1 MSVFLCE
8 ADSRARTE
16 ETQEEADRG
25 RLTRTPPRPPARS
38 RAQPQPQAPA
48 RQKTRRNSD
57 SVPFI
62 ISPARVAARP
72 TRHSMGDLQES
83 THGWVNSPVFSGSGR
98 HSPPL
103 SNTRAR
109 KVSVFYNQLGHVDE
123 ESDDGQEA
131 AEITEDSD
139 YSDLPKTDEEEADYA
154 FPLDAISEENDNSIY
169 ENPEE
174 PVRKTDGMKCD
185 DKSSLMTGGNV
196 IDSGCLD
203 PGAGPGGEGRDTS
216 DRVDKSELSDD
227 GGDSFIESPQC
238 PPPVTGDKRK
248 LSLGIILRKLST
260 GSSVG
265 QQTKERKSSL
275 QEKRLSSAITKLIT
289 LPIFERRT
297 LGESYQVNSLSWEFL
312 NKDADDECWERSGDK
327 SKHLDDKKKID
338 VKMPLEKHP
347 SMDSLYESEF
357 DSSSTMES
365 SVSSSSGMNKKVAPV
380 SN

>member
-1 MSVFLCE
+1 M
-8 ADSRARTE
+8 
-16 ETQEEADRG
+16 
-25 RLTRTPPRPPARS
+25 TP
-38 RAQPQPQAPA
+38 
-48 RQKTRRNSD
+48 
-57 SVPFI
+57 
-62 ISPARVAARP
+62 
-72 TRHSMGDLQES
+72 
-83 THGWVNSPVFSGSGR
+83 GS
-98 HSPPL
+98 
-103 SNTRAR
+103 
-109 KVSVFYNQLGHVDE
+109 
-123 ESDDGQEA
+123 
-131 AEITEDSD
+131 
-139 YSDLPKTDEEEADYA
+139 
-154 FPLDAISEENDNSIY
+154 
-169 ENPEE
+169 
-174 PVRKTDGMKCD
+174 
-185 DKSSLMTGGNV
+185 V
-196 IDSGCLD
+196 IDSAD
-203 PGAGPGGEGRDTS
+203 QPPPSVWQQAGVGDGGNSS

-227 GGDSFIESPQC
+227 GGDSFIEC

-260 GSSVG
+260 GSTVG
-265 QQTKERKSSL
+265 QQNKERKSSL

>member
-1 MSVFLCE
+1 M
-8 ADSRARTE
+8 
-16 ETQEEADRG
+16 
-25 RLTRTPPRPPARS
+25 
-38 RAQPQPQAPA
+38 
-48 RQKTRRNSD
+48 
-57 SVPFI
+57 
-62 ISPARVAARP
+62 
-72 TRHSMGDLQES
+72 
-83 THGWVNSPVFSGSGR
+83 
-98 HSPPL
+98 
-103 SNTRAR
+103 
-109 KVSVFYNQLGHVDE
+109 
-123 ESDDGQEA
+123 
-131 AEITEDSD
+131 
-139 YSDLPKTDEEEADYA
+139 
-154 FPLDAISEENDNSIY
+154 
-169 ENPEE
+169 
-174 PVRKTDGMKCD
+174 
-185 DKSSLMTGGNV
+185 
-196 IDSGCLD
+196 IDSGD
-203 PGAGPGGEGRDTS
+203 PAGVGDGRNSS

-227 GGDSFIESPQC
+227 GGDSFIDS

-260 GSSVG
+260 GGSTTVG
-265 QQTKERKSSL
+265 QQNKERKSSL

-365 SVSSSSGMNKKVAPV
+365 SVSSSSGLNKKVAPV

>member
-1 MSVFLCE
+1 M
-8 ADSRARTE
+8 
-16 ETQEEADRG
+16 
-25 RLTRTPPRPPARS
+25 
-38 RAQPQPQAPA
+38 
-48 RQKTRRNSD
+48 
-57 SVPFI
+57 
-62 ISPARVAARP
+62 
-72 TRHSMGDLQES
+72 
-83 THGWVNSPVFSGSGR
+83 
-98 HSPPL
+98 
-103 SNTRAR
+103 
-109 KVSVFYNQLGHVDE
+109 FYNQLGHVDE

-131 AEITEDSD
+131 AEVTEESD

-185 DKSSLMTGGNV
+185 DKSSLMTRGSV
-196 IDSGCLD
+196 IDSGLYPPSD
-203 PGAGPGGEGRDTS
+203 WQQGARSPSGVSDGRNNS

-227 GGDSFIESPQC
+227 CRDSFIESP

-260 GSSVG
+260 GSTVG
-265 QQTKERKSSL
+265 QQNKERKSSL